1 MDNLISMTDEVAMLA
16 PIVAAYVGVA
26 KEFRL
31 PSRYN
36 HLISL
41 LVAAVFVLV
50 PDHIRQTMTMISVIG
65 LTASG
70 VYHFTKKRE
79 EQSDGQ
85 TQQIGVHRRIGAD
98 RDPG

>member
-1 MDNLISMTDEVAMLA
+1 MDNLISLTDEIAMLA

-26 KEFRL
+26 KEFRV
-31 PSRYN
+31 PSRYY

-41 LVAAVFVLV
+41 LIAAAFVLV
-50 PDHIRQTMTMISVIG
+50 PESVRHTLTTISIVG

-79 EQSDGQ
+79 EQPDGQ
-85 TQQIGVHRRIGAD
+85 AQQAGVYRNVSAD
-98 RDPG
+98 GDSS

>member
-1 MDNLISMTDEVAMLA
+1 MDKLISLTDEVALLA

-26 KEFRL
+26 KEFKV
-31 PSRYN
+31 PSRYY

-41 LVAAVFVLV
+41 LIAAGFVLV
-50 PDHIRQTMTMISVIG
+50 PETVRQTLTTISIVG

-79 EQSDGQ
+79 DPPDAQAQQTGVYRYSGSDGRS
-85 TQQIGVHRRIGAD
+85 G
-98 RDPG
+98 